1 MFSLDDFETNN
12 FELITPDGSFET
24 VQKCPHC
31 GSTDIFYER
40 SGVHIRATCQNCDS
54 YIKFVKQWQN
64 DADWSKEVKER
75 AKYTCQRCGAHL
87 TSHQAHAHH
96 KIPKWFMPELQ
107 YDLNNG
113 ICLCNACHKQVHGK
127 DGTIKEEEDEY
138 PW

>member
-1 MFSLDDFETNN
+1 MNEEMYNN
-12 FELITPDGSFET
+12 LPVIPNGSFEEISI
-24 VQKCPHC
+24 CPVC
-31 GSTDIFYER
+31 GGGDIAYVR
-40 SGVHIRATCQNCDS
+40 VKMHIKAICRECGET
-54 YIKFVKQWQN
+54 IKFVKQWQN

-127 DGTIKEEEDEY
+127 DGTIKEGEDEC